1 LLIWLEGTALAQ
13 WVGLSFYAYPA
24 LLALHI
30 TGLAV
35 VVGIF
40 FMRDLRLLGL
50 IKQPSPA
57 DFLKPVRLAYA
68 GFLLNAVSGFML
80 FTSQASIFAASTS
93 FRFKIAFIALGMIL
107 AWQIQKRLAL
117 LLAKDHEQIP
127 PNTRLLAAVSI
138 LCWVAAII
146 AGRLIAY
153 LG

>member
-1 LLIWLEGTALAQ
+1 VFLWLEGTALAQ
-13 WVGLSFYAYPA
+13 WVGLSLYAYPA
-24 LLALHI
+24 LLAIHI
-30 TGLAV
+30 TGLAI

-40 FMRDLRLLGL
+40 FMRDLSLLGVVKVL
-50 IKQPSPA
+50 APP
-57 DFLKPVRLAYA
+57 DFQKPGRLAYA

-107 AWQIQKRLAL
+107 AWQIQKRLATVS
-117 LLAKDHEQIP
+117 EVVS
-127 PNTRLLAAVSI
+127 PNIRLLAAASLV
-138 LCWVAAII
+138 CWISAII

>member
-1 LLIWLEGTALAQ
+1 MFIWLEGTSLAQ
-13 WVGLSFYAYPA
+13 WVGLSLYAYPG

-30 TGLAV
+30 TGLAI

-50 IKQPSPA
+50 LKVPSPA
-57 DFLKPVRLAYA
+57 DFQKPVRLAYA
-68 GFLLNAVSGFML
+68 GFLLNAISGFML
-80 FTSQASIFAASTS
+80 FTSQASIFAASNS

-107 AWQIQKRLAL
+107 AWQIQKRLA
-117 LLAKDHEQIP
+117 QISDEVP
-127 PNTRLLAAVSI
+127 PNIRLLAGASL
-138 LCWVAAII
+138 LCWISAII